1 MSSLLSFAGWA
12 VLPNYATSF
21 LQSVYYGLTIR
32 AGEPRPQPPSP
43 RYERHRRRIF
53 ILVVTSYL
61 LYTLYETFF
70 QVRQAG
76 DFYRV
81 LGVSPLADEKTI
93 KSRFRRLAA
102 QHHPDKLQHA
112 DGMSAA
118 GSEAFFVYL
127 KLAQDTLVDP
137 VRRFA
142 YDRFGPEI
150 VQGKERKTIQ
160 EYAFAALYG
169 LLPQYVVGAAM
180 LVFMSVAWWSSWG
193 RYWRFYSFALLVTL
207 EIALVTHP
215 SAILM
220 PASFLPPGFRSLLGI
235 FVDQPGFYLLPF
247 QILTLARRASVTLHI
262 FISQISPPE
271 PKASP
276 ASAGL
281 KPRTVQQLGQ
291 LQQLSR
297 VTDAEA
303 TRLLQ
308 LGFAP
313 YRGDKESVA
322 TLRRGM
328 KEGLVLG
335 AVRQSPEVKEAIQQV
350 IEKRKREAHRDE

>member
-1 MSSLLSFAGWA
+1 
-12 VLPNYATSF
+12 
-21 LQSVYYGLTIR
+21 
-32 AGEPRPQPPSP
+32 
-43 RYERHRRRIF
+43 
-53 ILVVTSYL
+53 
-61 LYTLYETFF
+61 
-70 QVRQAG
+70 
-76 DFYRV
+76 
-81 LGVSPLADEKTI
+81 
-93 KSRFRRLAA
+93 
-102 QHHPDKLQHA
+102 
-112 DGMSAA
+112 
-118 GSEAFFVYL
+118 
-127 KLAQDTLVDP
+127 
-137 VRRFA
+137 
-142 YDRFGPEI
+142 
-150 VQGKERKTIQ
+150 
-160 EYAFAALYG
+160 
-169 LLPQYVVGAAM
+169 
-180 LVFMSVAWWSSWG
+180 
-193 RYWRFYSFALLVTL
+193 
-207 EIALVTHP
+207 
-215 SAILM
+215 M

-235 FVDQPGFYLLPF
+235 SVDQPGLYLLPF

-271 PKASP
+271 PKASS

-322 TLRRGM
+322 ALRRGM